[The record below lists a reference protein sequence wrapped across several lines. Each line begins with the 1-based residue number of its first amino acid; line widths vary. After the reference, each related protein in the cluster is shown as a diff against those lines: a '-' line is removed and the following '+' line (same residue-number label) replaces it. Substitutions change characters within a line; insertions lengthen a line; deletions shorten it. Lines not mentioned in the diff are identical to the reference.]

1 MSHINHYPEEDTP
14 MSRAIE
20 TAVAIQGLKVT
31 VENLVEKVDGGFSR
45 NDIAMAKVT
54 ALLDVHDRHLTD
66 LQRREERNRAIV
78 KWVSGVAATVVAA
91 LVLLFFKR

>member
-1 MSHINHYPEEDTP
+1 

-54 ALLDVHDRHLTD
+54 SLLDVHDRHLAD
-66 LQRREERNRAIV
+66 LQRREARNRAIV

-91 LVLLFFKR
+91 LVLLFFKS